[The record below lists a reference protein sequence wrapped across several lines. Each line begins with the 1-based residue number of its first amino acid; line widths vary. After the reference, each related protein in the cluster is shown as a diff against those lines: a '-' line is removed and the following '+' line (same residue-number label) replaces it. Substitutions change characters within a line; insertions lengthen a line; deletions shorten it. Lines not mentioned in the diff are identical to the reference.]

1 MKYYAVAKG
10 RHPDIYYSWD
20 ECRLQVDGY
29 KGAVYK
35 ACKTNEEAEEFLETH
50 GLKKRA
56 KHKRGTTASKVSK
69 RAKQALAKKAKY
81 QSKLCLLCG
90 KPKNIPTELCVKCKQ
105 RKRELVDM
113 GIKGVS
119 NRNLIAI
126 HKNHPDQDV
135 FDYWGAHPDALDE
148 ASLVSGKERYAI
160 KSQEK
165 IKNNELSTIYIDFK
179 NTELKDIPQYL
190 IDLQKELPALSFHTA
205 SGDVMNPMIAFTCK
219 RCGKDYKCRW
229 KDITYS
235 SHSCPASTS
244 SGETI
249 VKEFLKEQGIPY
261 LTQRDTLKC
270 INPDTHYVLPY
281 DFQLV
286 NKKVIIEV
294 QGEQHYR
301 FVPVFHGTEEGF
313 KYQQKKDAY
322 KKKHALEC
330 GFKYLEID
338 YKQIE
343 DGSYKQIIMSALI

>member
-1 MKYYAVAKG
+1 MACDPPVACQKWEERKEIYQSHGGISQMK
-10 RHPDIYYSWD
+10 
-20 ECRLQVDGY
+20 
-29 KGAVYK
+29 
-35 ACKTNEEAEEFLETH
+35 EAH
-50 GLKKRA
+50 GLE
-56 KHKRGTTASKVSK
+56 
-69 RAKQALAKKAKY
+69 KQAKY
-81 QSKLCLLCG
+81 QTKLCLICG
-90 KPKNIPTELCVKCKQ
+90 MPKKVTTELCAKC
-105 RKRELVDM
+105 RKRKHELDDM
-113 GIKGVS
+113 YPRKDIYHGKKRVKVPMIS
-119 NRNLIAI
+119 NRDLLII
-126 HKNHPDQDV
+126 HKNHPGQDV
-135 FDYWGAHPDALDE
+135 FDYLTAHPDAIYE
-148 ASLVSGKERYAI
+148 AFFKSKKERADI

-165 IKNNELSTIYIDFK
+165 IKSKELSNIYIDFE

-190 IDLQKELPALSFHTA
+190 INLQKELPTLSFHTA
-205 SGDVMNPMIAFTCK
+205 DGNIKNPMIAFTCK
-219 RCGKDYKCRW
+219 RCGKDYSCRME
-229 KDITYS
+229 DIIYH